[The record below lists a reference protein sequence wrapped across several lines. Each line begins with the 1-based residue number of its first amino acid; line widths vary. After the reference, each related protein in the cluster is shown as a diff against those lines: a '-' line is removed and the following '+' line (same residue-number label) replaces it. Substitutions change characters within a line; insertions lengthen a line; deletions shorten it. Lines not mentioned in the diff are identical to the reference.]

1 MKKKFFG
8 FLGVLAAISFLVA
21 FVGCRPYNKPRVVQ
35 VEANETAF
43 IVDARGET
51 EAVQKDSL
59 QKVNKRD
66 IEIYGYWVKTGRF
79 HTSGYW
85 RPLQRVIV
93 VTRKP
98 VEVHWSD
105 SPGTPTIKVASKES
119 VGFTVPIVVN
129 ATILDEDAATYLNW
143 FPAKG
148 GEDSRNGG
156 DVSISDGREASWEN
170 IRLEAEPL
178 ESAIN
183 RVLYPYVNGELAKLF
198 IEKSIIEAEVSSK
211 QFVELVEAE
220 AIKKAKEYGI
230 TLILMKATDGIIYD
244 DPQFQKALD
253 DRALAFVK
261 KDALELNEANRQI
274 ARNTEMRD
282 AQTQAQVAATKAS
295 TIDVERRRQEI
306 ENSRMI
312 AEAEAEAIKIR
323 ASKWNGAYPTTVTPE
338 FGLKIIQ

>member
-1 MKKKFFG
+1 MKKKLF
-8 FLGVLAAISFLVA
+8 SFLITLVA
-21 FVGCRPYNKPRVVQ
+21 VFFMAFFAGCRPYNRPRVVQ

-51 EAVQKDSL
+51 EAVQKDSM

-66 IEIYGYWVKTGRF
+66 VEIYGYWVKTGRF
-79 HTSGYW
+79 HINGYW

-98 VEVHWSD
+98 VEVQWSD
-105 SPGTPTIKVASKES
+105 APGTPTIKVASKES

-148 GEDSRNGG
+148 GTGSGG
-156 DVSISDGREASWEN
+156 SGIFNNSEKEGAWDN

-183 RVLYPYVNGELAKLF
+183 RVLYPFVNGELAKLF
-198 IEKSIIEAEVSSK
+198 IEKSVIEAEVSSK
-211 QFVELVEAE
+211 QFVETVEAE
-220 AIKKAKEYGI
+220 AVKKAKEYGI

-295 TIDVERRRQEI
+295 TIDIERRRQEI
-306 ENSRMI
+306 ENSRII
-312 AEAEAEAIKIR
+312 AEAEAEAIKTR

-338 FGLKIIQ
+338 FGLKLIQ

>member
-1 MKKKFFG
+1 MKKGFFTV
-8 FLGVLAAISFLVA
+8 FVMLTAVFVMSFLA
-21 FVGCRPYNKPRVVQ
+21 GCRPYNRPRVVQ

-51 EAVQKDSL
+51 EAVQKNSL

-66 IEIYGYWVKTGRF
+66 VEIYGYWVKTGRF
-79 HTSGYW
+79 NVNGYW

-105 SPGTPTIKVASKES
+105 SPTTPTIKVASKES
-119 VGFTVPIVVN
+119 VGFTVPVVVN

-148 GEDSRNGG
+148 ISGFEGG
-156 DVSISDGREASWEN
+156 DVFNGSEKADAWGN

-178 ESAIN
+178 ES

-198 IEKSIIEAEVSSK
+198 IEKSIIDAEVSSK
-211 QFVELVEAE
+211 VFVEQVEIE
-220 AIKKAKEYGI
+220 AVKKAKEYGI

-261 KDALELNEANRQI
+261 KDALELNEVNRAI

-282 AQTQAQVAATKAS
+282 AQAQAQVATTKAS

-306 ENSRMI
+306 ENSRII

-338 FGLKIIQ
+338 FGLKLIQ

>member
-1 MKKKFFG
+1 MKKKLF
-8 FLGVLAAISFLVA
+8 SFLIVSA
-21 FVGCRPYNKPRVVQ
+21 AVFFMVSIIGCRPYNRPEVVQ

-51 EAVQKDSL
+51 EAVQKDSM

-66 IEIYGYWVKTGRF
+66 VEIYGYWVKTGRF
-79 HTSGYW
+79 HINGYW

-98 VEVHWSD
+98 VEVYWGDSSD
-105 SPGTPTIKVASKES
+105 TPTIKVASKES
-119 VGFTVPIVVN
+119 VGFTVPVVVN

-148 GEDSRNGG
+148 GAGSGRSDIFSDSEKEGAWN
-156 DVSISDGREASWEN
+156 N

-183 RVLYPYVNGELAKLF
+183 RVIYPFVNGELAKLF
-198 IEKSIIEAEVSSK
+198 IEKSVIEAEVSSK
-211 QFVELVEAE
+211 QFVEKVEIE
-220 AIKKAKEYGI
+220 AIQKAKEYGI

-244 DPQFQKALD
+244 DPQFQTALD

-274 ARNTEMRD
+274 ERNTEMRD
-282 AQTQAQVAATKAS
+282 AQTQAQVATVKAS

-306 ENSRMI
+306 ENSRII

-338 FGLKIIQ
+338 FGLKLIQ

>member
-1 MKKKFFG
+1 MKKDFFNVFG
-8 FLGVLAAISFLVA
+8 ILLTMLVMA
-21 FVGCRPYNKPRVVQ
+21 PLIGCRPYNRPRVVQ

-43 IVDARGET
+43 IVDARGEM

-66 IEIYGYWVKTGRF
+66 VEIYGYWVKTGRF
-79 HTSGYW
+79 NVNGYW

-105 SPGTPTIKVASKES
+105 SPITPTIKVASKES
-119 VGFTVPIVVN
+119 VGFTVPVVVN
-129 ATILDEDAATYLNW
+129 ATILDEDAAIYLNW

-148 GEDSRNGG
+148 GSNSESNGLLSNSEKEG
-156 DVSISDGREASWEN
+156 AWDN

-198 IEKSIIEAEVSSK
+198 IEKSIIDAEVSSK
-211 QFVELVEAE
+211 MFVEQVEIE
-220 AIKKAKEYGI
+220 AVKKAKEYGI

-261 KDALELNEANRQI
+261 KDALELNEANRAI

-282 AQTQAQVAATKAS
+282 AQTQAQVATTKAS
-295 TIDVERRRQEI
+295 TIDVERRRQDI
-306 ENSRMI
+306 ENSRII

-338 FGLKIIQ
+338 FGLKLIQ

>member
-1 MKKKFFG
+1 MKKKLLS
-8 FLGVLAAISFLVA
+8 FLIVLAAVFFTAAL
-21 FVGCRPYNKPRVVQ
+21 VGCRPYNRPRVVQ

-51 EAVQKDSL
+51 EAVQKDSM

-66 IEIYGYWVKTGRF
+66 VEIYGYWVKTGRF
-79 HTSGYW
+79 YINGYW

-98 VEVHWSD
+98 VEVNWSD

-129 ATILDEDAATYLNW
+129 ATILDEDAAIYLNW

-148 GEDSRNGG
+148 GSESGHGGVLGDSE
-156 DVSISDGREASWEN
+156 REGAWDN

-183 RVLYPYVNGELAKLF
+183 RVLYPFVNGELAKLF
-198 IEKSIIEAEVSSK
+198 IEKSIIDAEVSSK
-211 QFVELVEAE
+211 QFVEMVEVD

-282 AQTQAQVAATKAS
+282 AQTQAQVASTKAS

-306 ENSRMI
+306 ENSRII
-312 AEAEAEAIKIR
+312 AEAEAEAVKIR

-338 FGLKIIQ
+338 FGLKLIQ